1 MKKYTYKKYI
11 QTMMLAVAVIPFF
24 SSCDYLDKE
33 PDDMLT
39 IDAVFDN
46 ADYTKQWLAGVY
58 NLVPDPLWEYMNF
71 AGYGYYMMSDETQ
84 MASSLGQF
92 GWGNLMNVQQ
102 GSWTPTQI
110 IPGKNLW
117 KETYQ
122 KVRSGLIFLERVKE
136 IPDQRQTVELVER
149 YKNEVRFL
157 IAYYYSRM
165 LEVYGPFP
173 LITSLMDVND
183 SGEVLKKER
192 TPYDEIVNYL
202 DNEFMELSKILPS
215 SYDNVN
221 IGRPTSGA
229 CLALRARMLMFA
241 ASPLFNDNVP
251 YCTEPPQDAVTNHQ
265 VWYGAYKPELW
276 DQCLQAC
283 VDFFTE
289 LQSRGYYELTQATEA
304 TAKGYRDAYNKAYFT
319 RENNKELLI
328 SFESKYPGATTSEN
342 VERIITDFKKKQKRN
357 QTLNWLKNQKQENA
371 QDIEAD
377 DELDQ

>member
-149 YKNEVRFL
+149 YKNEVQVPNCLLLLKNAGGVRTVP
-157 IAYYYSRM
+157 I
-165 LEVYGPFP
+165 V
-173 LITSLMDVND
+173 TSLMDVND
-183 SGEVLKKER
+183 SVRYWKKEQHS
-192 TPYDEIVNYL
+192 L
-202 DNEFMELSKILPS
+202 
-215 SYDNVN
+215 
-221 IGRPTSGA
+221 
-229 CLALRARMLMFA
+229 
-241 ASPLFNDNVP
+241 
-251 YCTEPPQDAVTNHQ
+251 
-265 VWYGAYKPELW
+265 
-276 DQCLQAC
+276 
-283 VDFFTE
+283 
-289 LQSRGYYELTQATEA
+289 
-304 TAKGYRDAYNKAYFT
+304 
-319 RENNKELLI
+319 
-328 SFESKYPGATTSEN
+328 
-342 VERIITDFKKKQKRN
+342 
-357 QTLNWLKNQKQENA
+357 
-371 QDIEAD
+371 
-377 DELDQ
+377 